1 MFLITC
7 RQVNY
12 IFLQVMSVNFSNNN
26 VYKNFFTQTGQ
37 YSPVSNPDKKNS
49 TVSIASV
56 KVGDIEPDTY
66 NGQNTQEKEKMSPKK
81 LVGIISASVGG
92 TLLLGV
98 LTLAALSKGSGGISK
113 RLAKISARAKKPCL
127 TLTQSQKT

>member
-12 IFLQVMSVNFSNNN
+12 IFLQVMSVNFSNN
-26 VYKNFFTQTGQ
+26 
-37 YSPVSNPDKKNS
+37 SSVSNPDKKNS

-66 NGQNTQEKEKMSPKK
+66 NSQNTQEKEKMSPKK

-113 RLAKISARAKKPCL
+113 RLAKISARAKKAVFDL
-127 TLTQSQKT
+127 NAKSKT

>member
-37 YSPVSNPDKKNS
+37 YSSVSNPDKKNS

-66 NGQNTQEKEKMSPKK
+66 NGQNTQEKEK
-81 LVGIISASVGG
+81 
-92 TLLLGV
+92 
-98 LTLAALSKGSGGISK
+98 
-113 RLAKISARAKKPCL
+113 
-127 TLTQSQKT
+127 